1 MKNPILMELKKY
13 NGYISGEQLSD
24 KFNITRAAI
33 WKNISKL
40 KNKWYIIESVSGKG
54 YKLIKCPDILNE
66 DEITENISTKFIGH
80 TVYFYDE
87 IDSTNKEAK
96 RMAVSGAPD
105 GSIFTAEIQNQGR
118 GRLGRKWLSPKYVGL
133 WFSIL
138 LYPDLTPDRIIP
150 ITLVAGISVC
160 KALISLG
167 FDAKIKWPND
177 IVINGKKI
185 CGILT
190 EMTAEAEHISSIVVG
205 IGINVNTKSFNDD
218 IKDKATSLYIES
230 GKSFLRKEILC
241 SVLEIFEK
249 YYIDYL
255 DSGLNKIIDDYNNLC
270 INIGKEV
277 VACSTKEEIKGK
289 AVKVKENG
297 ALCIATDNG
306 IKEVNF
312 GEVSIRG
319 MMGYI

>member
-1 MKNPILMELKKY
+1 MKNLILMELKKC
-13 NGYISGEQLSD
+13 NGYISGEQLSN
-24 KFNITRAAI
+24 KFNITRAAV
-33 WKNISKL
+33 WKTISKL
-40 KNKWYIIESVSGKG
+40 KNKGYKIESVSGKG
-54 YKLIKCPDILNE
+54 YKLIECPDLLNE
-66 DEITENISTKFIGH
+66 DEITENITTKFIGH
-80 TVYFYDE
+80 TVYSYDE

-96 RMAVSGAPD
+96 RLAALGAPN
-105 GSIFTAEIQNQGR
+105 GSIFTAELQNQGR
-118 GRLGRKWLSPKYVGL
+118 GRLGRQWSSPKYVGL

-138 LYPDLTPDRIIP
+138 LYPDITPDRIIP

-160 KALISLG
+160 KALISFG

-177 IVINGKKI
+177 VVINGKKV

-205 IGINVNTKSFNDD
+205 IGINVNTENFNDD

-230 GKSFLRKEILC
+230 GKNFLRKDILQ
-241 SVLEIFEK
+241 SVLEIFER
-249 YYIDYL
+249 YYIDYI
-255 DSGLNKIIDDYNNLC
+255 DSGLSKIIDDYNNLC
-270 INIGKEV
+270 INIGKVV
-277 VACSTKEEIKGK
+277 VASSAQGDITGK
-289 AVKVKENG
+289 AVRVKENG
-297 ALCIATDNG
+297 ALCIETDNG